1 MKSRFIALAVL
12 LGGCPASKGPA
23 SDAEATPEQAPDD
36 EPEGEGE
43 AAADRVYVGV
53 IVPAAS
59 VDISSSVGGKL
70 EELPIPVGEKVLEG
84 DVIAKLANKDLRH
97 QLKLAKAGVNSA
109 RSNLNKSRTERNRAK
124 EKASQAE
131 KLGDIVSKEERK
143 DAEFEAKRSEA
154 AEGSVKGQL
163 GQRRAEVAR
172 LQAQVDALTVRAD
185 FAGVVAAHYESPGQ
199 ILSAERR
206 IIRLISDETLLR
218 FAVPHAEASAFAV
231 GNTLSFTADGGG
243 KEIVATI
250 KGIAPEVDAASM
262 VLIEATLGDPAA
274 TRAGVSGRVRLS
286 R

>member
-1 MKSRFIALAVL
+1 MKARLFALAVAL
-12 LGGCPASKGPA
+12 AGCPASKGPA
-23 SDAEATPEQAPDD
+23 SDAEPTPEQTPDD
-36 EPEGEGE
+36 AEPDAEPD
-43 AAADRVYVGV
+43 ADRVYVGV

-84 DVIAKLANKDLRH
+84 DVIAKLVNKDLRH
-97 QLKLAKAGVNSA
+97 QLKLAQAGVNSA
-109 RSNLNKSRTERNRAK
+109 RSNLNKSRTEKTRAK
-124 EKASQAE
+124 EKASQAKE
-131 KLGDIVSKEERK
+131 LGEIVSKEERR

-163 GQRRAEVAR
+163 GQRRAEVSR

-199 ILSAERR
+199 ILAPERR

-231 GNTLSFTADGGG
+231 GNSLSFTPDGGG
-243 KEIVATI
+243 PEIVATI
-250 KGIAPEVDAASM
+250 KGVAPEVDAASM
-262 VLIEATLGDPAA
+262 VLIEATLDDPGSS
-274 TRAGVSGRVRLS
+274 RAGISGRVRL